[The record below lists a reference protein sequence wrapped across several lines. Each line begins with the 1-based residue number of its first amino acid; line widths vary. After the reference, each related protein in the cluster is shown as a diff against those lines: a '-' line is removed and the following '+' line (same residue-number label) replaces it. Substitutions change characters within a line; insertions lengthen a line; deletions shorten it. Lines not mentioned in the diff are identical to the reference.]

1 MSAGAISNDFHTTQ
15 AVASSDIFGSAN
27 FNPNAMTPD
36 TLLIYLGSRMGSL
49 DNQMGEVFNRQKTSE
64 KLRSELHA
72 IQQELTTID
81 SKDDK
86 HELVVG
92 GLTQESIKEIDAH
105 IRNIEAIDPKLGAD
119 VRKTMFEDG
128 QIASRGDQNY
138 YTYEL
143 DNSKEYLNMVAKD
156 LESSAQMDMISL
168 QSLMGARQ
176 TAIQLSTNL
185 ISALNESQKSVV
197 GNIR

>member
-1 MSAGAISNDFHTTQ
+1 MSADAISNNFHTTQ

-64 KLRSELHA
+64 KLRSELRA
-72 IQQELTTID
+72 IQQVLTTVEP
-81 SKDDK
+81 KDDK
-86 HELVVG
+86 HDLVVG
-92 GLTQESIKEIDAH
+92 GLTQENIDDMDAH
-105 IRNIEAIDPKLGAD
+105 IRNIESIDPKLGAD

-128 QIASRGDQNY
+128 QILSRRDKNY
-138 YTYEL
+138 FTYEL

-197 GNIR
+197 SNVR